1 MVRAARSSDFDA
13 VHDIY
18 RRYLPLI
25 VFEQQPGVAIRKEI
39 FKLRGLI
46 RSSYVRHPGANIDS
60 STAGHVK
67 TLLRRM
73 LPGVDLTRPVE
84 V

>member
-1 MVRAARSSDFDA
+1 
-13 VHDIY
+13 
-18 RRYLPLI
+18 
-25 VFEQQPGVAIRKEI
+25 VAIRKEI

-46 RSSYVRHPGANIDS
+46 RSSYVRHPGASIDS